1 MFMLYCLLGCAGEWA
16 RAVAMV
22 SQEPVLFSGS
32 IGDNIAYGKFG
43 RCRQEEI
50 QAAAEAANAHE
61 FIMELPDGYNTLVG
75 DRGTLLSGEG
85 EGCQVVPYVTRHRS
99 CHITCHAMHQ

>member
-1 MFMLYCLLGCAGEWA
+1 
-16 RAVAMV
+16 MV

-43 RCRQEEI
+43 RCSQEEI
-50 QAAAEAANAHE
+50 AAAAEAANAHE

-85 EGCQVVPYVTRHRS
+85 SAERCR
-99 CHITCHAMHQ
+99 M